1 MKVRF
6 APSPTGLLH
15 VGNARQALVNW
26 LFARAGGGCYLLRID
41 DTDAERSTPAFAQ
54 AIEEDLRWLG
64 LEWDEKAVQ
73 SERLE
78 RYAAAAERLQAA
90 GRLYACYETPEE
102 LGLKRKV
109 ALSAG
114 RPPIYDRAALALS
127 EAEKARLEAE
137 GRRPHWRFR
146 LLPGEVAWED
156 LVRGPVAFQ
165 AENLSDPVLLRED
178 GRPLYTL
185 TSVVDDLEL
194 GITHVIRGE
203 DHVAN
208 TAVQVQLFEALSG
221 LGGGLADDLDSS
233 NGIAAVPAFGH
244 LSLIAGAGGEALSK
258 RLGSLSLAGL
268 RASGL
273 EAMTIN
279 CTLAR
284 LGTPD
289 PIEPLPDLAALAAG
303 FDIARFG
310 RAMPKFDPAD
320 LELLNARLLH
330 SLPFERVAARLPA
343 GYDAALWEAV
353 RPNLSRL
360 AEAEAWL
367 AICRGPVVP
376 QIEDAAFAATAAGLL
391 PPEPWDA
398 DTWGRWTAAV
408 KQATGRKGKELFLPL
423 RLALTGLD
431 HGPELKALLP
441 LIGRERAEARLSGK
455 AA

>member
-26 LFARAGGGCYLLRID
+26 LFARARGGRYLLRID
-41 DTDAERSTPAFAQ
+41 DTDTERSTAEFAR

-64 LEWDEKAVQ
+64 LDWDEKAVQ
-73 SERLE
+73 SERLD
-78 RYAAAAERLQAA
+78 RYAAAADRLKAA
-90 GRLYACYETPEE
+90 GRLYPCYETPEE

-109 ALSAG
+109 ALGAG

-127 EAEKARLEAE
+127 AEDRARLEAE
-137 GRRPHWRFR
+137 GRRPHWRFK
-146 LLPGEVAWED
+146 LLPGEIAWDD

-165 AENLSDPVLLRED
+165 GENLSDPVLLRED

-185 TSVVDDLEL
+185 TSVVDDIELE
-194 GITHVIRGE
+194 ITHVVRGE

-208 TAVQVQLFEALSG
+208 TAVQVQLFEALGGFDSG
-221 LGGGLADDLDSS
+221 TEV
-233 NGIAAVPAFGH
+233 AAVPAFGH

-268 RASGL
+268 RESGL
-273 EAMTIN
+273 EAMTVN
-279 CTLAR
+279 CYLAR

-289 PIEPLPDLAALAAG
+289 PIEPLADLAALAAG
-303 FDIARFG
+303 FDLARFG
-310 RAMPKFDPAD
+310 RATPKFDPE
-320 LELLNARLLH
+320 ELAQLNARLLH
-330 SLPFERVAARLPA
+330 RLSFEQVAERLPQ
-343 GYDAALWEAV
+343 GFDRALWEAV
-353 RPNLSRL
+353 RPNLTRL

-376 QIEDAAFAATAAGLL
+376 QIANPAFAATAAGLL
-391 PPEPWDA
+391 PPEPWDEA
-398 DTWGRWTAAV
+398 TWGAWTAAV
-408 KQATGRKGKELFLPL
+408 KQATGRKGKDLFQPL

-441 LIGRERAEARLSGK
+441 LIGRERAEARLTGK

>member
-26 LFARAGGGCYLLRID
+26 LFARAEGGRFLLRID
-41 DTDAERSTPAFAQ
+41 DTDSERSTPAFAA

-64 LEWDEKAVQ
+64 LDWDEKAVQ
-73 SERLE
+73 SERLD
-78 RYAAAAERLQAA
+78 RYAAAAERLKAS
-90 GRLYACYETPEE
+90 GRLYPCYETPEE

-109 ALSAG
+109 ALAAG

-127 EAEKARLEAE
+127 EAERARLEAG
-137 GRRPHWRFR
+137 GRRPHWRFK
-146 LLPGEVAWED
+146 LLAGEIAWDD

-165 AENLSDPVLLRED
+165 GENLSDPVLLRED
-178 GRPLYTL
+178 GRPLYTF
-185 TSVVDDLEL
+185 TSVVDDIEL
-194 GITHVIRGE
+194 DISHVIRGE

-208 TAVQVQLFEALSG
+208 TAVQVQLFEALG
-221 LGGGLADDLDSS
+221 GAEGGG
-233 NGIAAVPAFGH
+233 VPAFGH
-244 LSLIAGAGGEALSK
+244 LPLIAGAGGEALSK
-258 RLGSLSLAGL
+258 RLGSLSLASL
-268 RASGL
+268 REDGI
-273 EAMTIN
+273 EAMAVN
-279 CTLAR
+279 GTLAR
-284 LGTPD
+284 LGTAD
-289 PIEPLPDLAALAAG
+289 PVEPLPDLAALVAG
-303 FDIARFG
+303 FDLSRFG
-310 RAMPKFDPAD
+310 RGTPKFDPAE
-320 LELLNARLLH
+320 LEAFNARVLH
-330 SLPFERVAARLPA
+330 VLPFAAVAERLPD
-343 GYDAALWEAV
+343 GFDAALWEAV
-353 RPNLSRL
+353 RPNLTRL

-376 QIEDAAFAATAAGLL
+376 VIEDAAFAGRAAELL

-398 DTWGRWTAAV
+398 ETWGTWTAAV
-408 KQATGRKGKELFLPL
+408 KQETGRKGKELFRPL

>member
-1 MKVRF
+1 MTVKVRF

-26 LFARAGGGCYLLRID
+26 LFARARGGRFLLRID
-41 DTDAERSTPAFAQ
+41 DTDSERSTAAFAA
-54 AIEEDLRWLG
+54 AIETDLAWLG
-64 LEWDEKAVQ
+64 LDWDEKAVQ
-73 SERLE
+73 SERLA
-78 RYAAAAERLQAA
+78 RYAAAAERLKAA

-127 EAEKARLEAE
+127 DAEKAALEAE
-137 GRRPHWRFR
+137 GRRPHWRFK
-146 LLPGEVAWED
+146 LVAGEIAWDD

-165 AENLSDPVLLRED
+165 AENLSDPVLVRED

-185 TSVVDDLEL
+185 TSVVDDIELE
-194 GITHVIRGE
+194 ITHVLRGE

-208 TAVQVQLFEALSG
+208 TAVQVQLFQALAADG
-221 LGGGLADDLDSS
+221 LG
-233 NGIAAVPAFGH
+233 AVPAFGH
-244 LSLIAGAGGEALSK
+244 LALIAGAGGEALSK
-258 RLGSLSLAGL
+258 RLGSLSLASL
-268 RASGL
+268 RDSGL
-273 EAMTIN
+273 EAMTVN
-279 CTLAR
+279 SYLAR

-289 PIEPLPDLAALAAG
+289 PIEPFADLEALAAR

-310 RAMPKFDPAD
+310 RATPKFDPAE
-320 LELLNARLLH
+320 LEHLNARLLH
-330 SLPFERVAARLPA
+330 GLPFAAVAARLPA
-343 GYDAALWEAV
+343 GFDAGLWEAV
-353 RPNLSRL
+353 RPNLTRL

-376 QIEDAAFAATAAGLL
+376 QIEDPGFAAAAAELL
-391 PPEPWDA
+391 PPEPWDET
-398 DTWGRWTAAV
+398 TWGSWTGAV
-408 KQATGRKGKELFLPL
+408 KEATGRKGKALFLPL

-441 LIGRERAEARLSGK
+441 LIGRERAAARLAGK

>member
-1 MKVRF
+1 LALKVRF

-26 LFARAGGGCYLLRID
+26 LFARAGGGRYLLRID
-41 DTDAERSTPAFAQ
+41 DTDAERSTPAFAR

-64 LEWDEKAVQ
+64 LDWDEKAVQ

-78 RYAAAAERLQAA
+78 HYAAAAERLKQA

-109 ALSAG
+109 ALAAG
-114 RPPIYDRAALALS
+114 RPPIYDRAALGLS
-127 EAEKARLEAE
+127 DAEKARLEAE

-146 LLPGEVAWED
+146 LLAGEIAWDD

-165 AENLSDPVLLRED
+165 AENLSDPVLLRAD

-185 TSVVDDLEL
+185 TSVVDDAEL
-194 GITHVIRGE
+194 GITHVVRGE

-208 TAVQVQLFEALSG
+208 TAVQVQLFEALAG
-221 LGGGLADDLDSS
+221 TEAG
-233 NGIAAVPAFGH
+233 AVPAFGH

-268 RASGL
+268 RGSGL
-273 EAMTIN
+273 EAMTVN
-279 CTLAR
+279 CYLAR

-303 FDIARFG
+303 FDLARFG
-310 RAMPKFDPAD
+310 RATPKFDPQE
-320 LELLNARLLH
+320 LEQLNARLLH
-330 SLPFERVAARLPA
+330 VLPFEQVASRLPT
-343 GYDAALWEAV
+343 GFDSALWEAV
-353 RPNLSRL
+353 RPNLTRL

-376 QIEDAAFAATAAGLL
+376 QIEDAAFAETAAGLL
-391 PPEPWDA
+391 PPEPWD
-398 DTWGRWTAAV
+398 DTTWGAWTAAV
-408 KQATGRKGKELFLPL
+408 KQATGRKGKDLFRPL

-441 LIGRERAEARLSGK
+441 LIGRQRAEARLCGK

>member
-1 MKVRF
+1 VTLKVRF

-26 LFARAGGGCYLLRID
+26 LFARAAGGRYLLRID
-41 DTDAERSTPAFAQ
+41 DTDQERSTPEFAR

-64 LEWDEKAVQ
+64 LDWDETAVQ
-73 SERLE
+73 SERLD
-78 RYAAAAERLQAA
+78 RYAAAAERLKQA

-127 EAEKARLEAE
+127 AEEKTRLEAG
-137 GRRPHWRFR
+137 GRRPHWRFK
-146 LLPGEVAWED
+146 LLPGEIAWHD

-165 AENLSDPVLLRED
+165 GENLSDPVLLRAD

-185 TSVVDDLEL
+185 TSVVDDAELEV
-194 GITHVIRGE
+194 THVLRGE

-208 TAVQVQLFEALSG
+208 TAVQVQLFEAL
-221 LGGGLADDLDSS
+221 GGT
-233 NGIAAVPAFGH
+233 GIAAVPSFGH

-268 RASGL
+268 RESGL
-273 EAMTIN
+273 EAMTVN
-279 CTLAR
+279 CYLAR

-289 PIEPLPDLAALAAG
+289 PIEPLPDLAALAKG
-303 FDIARFG
+303 FDLSRFG
-310 RAMPKFDPAD
+310 RATPKFDPEE
-320 LELLNARLLH
+320 LEHLNARLLH
-330 SLPFERVAARLPA
+330 VLPFEQVAARLPA
-343 GYDAALWEAV
+343 GFDTALGQAV
-353 RPNLSRL
+353 RPNVTRL

-376 QIEDAAFAATAAGLL
+376 QIEDAAFAQAAAALL
-391 PPEPWDA
+391 PSEPWDET
-398 DTWGRWTAAV
+398 TWGSWTAMV
-408 KQATGRKGKELFLPL
+408 KEVTGRKGKALFLPL

-431 HGPELKALLP
+431 HGPELKTLLP
-441 LIGRERAEARLSGK
+441 LIGRQRAEARLSGK

>member
-6 APSPTGLLH
+6 APSPTGRLH

-26 LFARAGGGCYLLRID
+26 LFARAAGGRYLLRLD
-41 DTDAERSTPAFAQ
+41 DTDAERSTAEFARG
-54 AIEEDLRWLG
+54 IEEDLRWLG
-64 LEWDEKAVQ
+64 LDWDEKAVQ
-73 SERLE
+73 SQRLD
-78 RYAAAAERLQAA
+78 RYAAAAARLKAA
-90 GRLYACYETPEE
+90 GRLYACYETAEE

-109 ALSAG
+109 ALAAG
-114 RPPIYDRAALALS
+114 RPPIYDRAALQLS
-127 EAEKARLEAE
+127 DDEKARLEAA

-146 LLPGEVAWED
+146 LLAGEIAWED

-165 AENLSDPVLLRED
+165 GENLSDPVLIRED

-185 TSVVDDLEL
+185 TSVVDDIEL
-194 GITHVIRGE
+194 AVTHVIRGE

-221 LGGGLADDLDSS
+221 IDSTA
-233 NGIAAVPAFGH
+233 GAAAVPAFGH

-268 RASGL
+268 RESGL
-273 EAMTIN
+273 EAMTVN
-279 CTLAR
+279 CYLAR

-289 PIEPLPDLAALAAG
+289 PVEPLPDLAALVTG
-303 FDIARFG
+303 FDLSRFG
-310 RAMPKFDPAD
+310 RATPKFDPAE
-320 LELLNARLLH
+320 LEQLNARLLH
-330 SLPFERVAARLPA
+330 ILPFREVADRLPA
-343 GYDAALWEAV
+343 GFDAQLWEVV
-353 RPNLSRL
+353 RPNLTRL
-360 AEAEAWL
+360 AEATVWL

-376 QIEDAAFAATAAGLL
+376 QIEDAAFARQAAELL
-391 PPEPWDA
+391 PPEPWD
-398 DTWGRWTAAV
+398 DTTWGAWTGAV
-408 KQATGRKGKELFLPL
+408 KQATGRKGKALFLPL

-441 LIGRERAEARLSGK
+441 LIGRDKAEARLGGK

>member
-26 LFARAGGGCYLLRID
+26 LFARAQGGRYLLRID
-41 DTDAERSTPAFAQ
+41 DTDTERSTPKFAA
-54 AIEEDLRWLG
+54 AIEADLTWLG
-64 LEWDEKAVQ
+64 LTWDEKAVQ
-73 SERLE
+73 SERLD
-78 RYAAAAERLQAA
+78 RYAAAAERLKAA
-90 GRLYACYETPEE
+90 GRLYACYETPED

-109 ALSAG
+109 ALAAG
-114 RPPIYDRAALALS
+114 RPPIYDRAALSLS
-127 EAEKARLEAE
+127 DADKAKLEAE
-137 GRRPHWRFR
+137 GRRPHWRFK
-146 LLPGEVAWED
+146 LVQGEIAWED
-156 LVRGPVAFQ
+156 LVRGPVAFHG
-165 AENLSDPVLLRED
+165 ENLSDPVLVRED

-185 TSVVDDLEL
+185 TSVVDDIELEV
-194 GITHVIRGE
+194 THVLRGE

-208 TAVQVQLFEALSG
+208 TAVQVQLFQALAPDG
-221 LGGGLADDLDSS
+221 MGY
-233 NGIAAVPAFGH
+233 VPAFGH

-258 RLGSLSLAGL
+258 RLGSLSLASL
-268 RASGL
+268 RESGL

-279 CTLAR
+279 SYLAR

-289 PIEPLPDLAALAAG
+289 PIEPFADLEALAAT

-310 RAMPKFDPAD
+310 RATPKFDPAE
-320 LELLNARLLH
+320 LEHLNARLLH
-330 SLPFERVAARLPA
+330 GLPFEAVAGRLPV
-343 GYDAALWEAV
+343 GFDVELWDAV

-376 QIEDAAFAATAAGLL
+376 QIEDAAFAAAAAELL
-391 PPEPWDA
+391 PPEPWDDA
-398 DTWGRWTAAV
+398 TWAAWTGAV
-408 KQATGRKGKELFLPL
+408 KDATGRKGKTLFLPL

-441 LIGRERAEARLSGK
+441 LIGRERAAQRLAGK

>member
-1 MKVRF
+1 MTVKVRF

-26 LFARAGGGCYLLRID
+26 LFARARGGRFLLRID
-41 DTDAERSTPAFAQ
+41 DTDTERSTPEFAA
-54 AIEEDLRWLG
+54 AIEADLAWLG
-64 LEWDEKAVQ
+64 LTWDEKAVQ
-73 SERLE
+73 SERLG
-78 RYAAAAERLQAA
+78 RYAAAAERLKAA

-109 ALSAG
+109 ALGAG

-127 EAEKARLEAE
+127 DAEKAKLEAE
-137 GRRPHWRFR
+137 GRRPHWRFK
-146 LLPGEVAWED
+146 LVAGEIAWDD
-156 LVRGPVAFQ
+156 LIRGAVAFQ
-165 AENLSDPVLLRED
+165 AENLSDPVLVRED

-185 TSVVDDLEL
+185 TSVVDDIELE
-194 GITHVIRGE
+194 ITHVLRGE

-208 TAVQVQLFEALSG
+208 TAVQVQLFQAL
-221 LGGGLADDLDSS
+221 AQ
-233 NGIAAVPAFGH
+233 NGMGYGVGAVPAFGH

-268 RASGL
+268 RDSGL

-279 CTLAR
+279 SYLAR

-289 PIEPLPDLAALAAG
+289 PIEPFADLEALAAG

-310 RAMPKFDPAD
+310 RATPKFDPAE
-320 LELLNARLLH
+320 LEHLNARLLH
-330 SLPFERVAARLPA
+330 GLPFELVAARLPA
-343 GYDAALWEAV
+343 GFDAELWQAV
-353 RPNLSRL
+353 RPNLTRL

-376 QIEDAAFAATAAGLL
+376 QIEDAGFAAEAAALL
-391 PPEPWDA
+391 PPEPWDET
-398 DTWGRWTAAV
+398 TWAAWTGAV
-408 KQATGRKGKELFLPL
+408 KAATGRKGKALFLPL

-441 LIGRERAEARLSGK
+441 LIGRERAAARLAGK

>member
-1 MKVRF
+1 MTLKVRF

-26 LFARAGGGCYLLRID
+26 LFARAGGGRYLLRID
-41 DTDAERSTPAFAQ
+41 DTDAERSTPEFAR

-64 LEWDEKAVQ
+64 LDWDEKAVQ
-73 SERLE
+73 SERLD
-78 RYAAAAERLQAA
+78 RYAAAGERLKAA

-102 LGLKRKV
+102 LGLKRKL

-114 RPPIYDRAALALS
+114 RPPIYDRAALDLS
-127 EAEKARLEAE
+127 DAEKARLETE
-137 GRRPHWRFR
+137 GRRPHWRFK
-146 LLPGEVAWED
+146 LLPGEIAWED
-156 LVRGPVAFQ
+156 LVRGPVSFQ
-165 AENLSDPVLLRED
+165 GENLSDPVLLRED

-185 TSVVDDLEL
+185 TSVVDDIELEV
-194 GITHVIRGE
+194 THVLRGE

-208 TAVQVQLFEALSG
+208 TAVQVQLFEALS
-221 LGGGLADDLDSS
+221 
-233 NGIAAVPAFGH
+233 NTTVAAVPAFGH

-268 RASGL
+268 RESGL
-273 EAMTIN
+273 EAMTVN
-279 CTLAR
+279 GYLAR

-303 FDIARFG
+303 FDLARFG
-310 RAMPKFDPAD
+310 RATPKFDPQE
-320 LELLNARLLH
+320 LEQLNARLLH
-330 SLPFERVAARLPA
+330 ILPFEQVADRLPA
-343 GYDAALWEAV
+343 GFDAALWQAV
-353 RPNLSRL
+353 RPNLTRL

-376 QIEDAAFAATAAGLL
+376 QIENAAFAETAAGLL
-391 PPEPWDA
+391 PSEPWDET
-398 DTWGRWTAAV
+398 TWSAWTAAV

-441 LIGRERAEARLSGK
+441 LIGRQRAEARLSGK